1 MVTNENMGLCL
12 WMANLHDVIFE
23 WPPKSTIK
31 TSKVDLKKVVSSQTT
46 QNKCQENKILNL
58 GAKIVEEMEDHEDD
72 VFFTPGSDLI
82 DVEGSKPA
90 MALSFMKWISQEK
103 DFEYLFLTEDTSFVA
118 INKVGEKQSWNE
130 NVI

>member
-1 MVTNENMGLCL
+1 
-12 WMANLHDVIFE
+12 
-23 WPPKSTIK
+23 
-31 TSKVDLKKVVSSQTT
+31 
-46 QNKCQENKILNL
+46 
-58 GAKIVEEMEDHEDD
+58 MEDHEDD

-130 NVI
+130 NVIWYLSIWMDSKLVCIDSPCSNFVLIYLDR